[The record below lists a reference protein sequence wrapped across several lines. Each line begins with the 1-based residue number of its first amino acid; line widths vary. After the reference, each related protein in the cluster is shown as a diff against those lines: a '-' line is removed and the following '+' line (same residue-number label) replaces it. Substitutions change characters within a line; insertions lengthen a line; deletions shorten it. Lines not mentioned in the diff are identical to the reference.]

1 MVRTGIGQIR
11 ILYDVVFNPQ
21 NLINSSSRYIDQS
34 ILNRLRIFISVTI
47 FFILNVIIYALPLSL
62 SGIGFIDGNRLELLV
77 NNSGIIIAFGFLT
90 YSLYHSGVWLMRGS
104 GGLIS
109 SYRIVMINTSI
120 YLAIIFN
127 LLWIGTEQETLRG
140 LFNWTFQEFFLIVAD
155 YLGIYQ
161 EISEDFSGVSD
172 TAPSSATSATL
183 EPLGEALIIGVII
196 SLCYYLYVLY
206 LGTRR
211 VHNLTRYESMLVAGF
226 VLTSVPTV
234 FAITSLI
241 IGEFLSLPSL
251 FEVG

>member
-1 MVRTGIGQIR
+1 VVRTGIGQIR
-11 ILYDVVFNPQ
+11 ILFDIVFNPQ
-21 NLINSSSRYIDQS
+21 NLIESSSRYTDQS

-62 SGIGFIDGNRLELLV
+62 GEIGFIDGTALQLLI
-77 NNSGIIIAFGFLT
+77 NNSGIIIASGFLT

-127 LLWIGTEQETLRG
+127 LLWFGTEQEGLRG

-161 EISEDFSGVSD
+161 EMSEDFSEVP
-172 TAPSSATSATL
+172 TTTPNSAML
-183 EPLGEALIIGVII
+183 EPSEVALIIGVII

-206 LGTRR
+206 VGTRR

-226 VLTSVPTV
+226 VFTSVPTV
-234 FAITSLI
+234 FATTALI
-241 IGEFLSLPSL
+241 GGVFLDLPPL
-251 FEVG
+251 FQVG

>member
-1 MVRTGIGQIR
+1 VVRTGIGQIR
-11 ILYDVVFNPQ
+11 ILFDIVFNPQ
-21 NLINSSSRYIDQS
+21 NLIESSSRYTDQS

-62 SGIGFIDGNRLELLV
+62 SEIGFIDGTRLELLL
-77 NNSGIIIAFGFLT
+77 NNSGIIIASGFLT

-127 LLWIGTEQETLRG
+127 LLWFGTEQETLKR

-161 EISEDFSGVSD
+161 EISEDFSGFP
-172 TAPSSATSATL
+172 TTTPNSAML
-183 EPLGEALIIGVII
+183 EPSEVALIIGVII

-226 VLTSVPTV
+226 VFTSVPTV
-234 FAITSLI
+234 FATTTLI
-241 IGEFLSLPSL
+241 GGVFLDLPPL
-251 FEVG
+251 FQVG

>member
-11 ILYDVVFNPQ
+11 ILFDIVFNPQ
-21 NLINSSSRYIDQS
+21 NLIESSSRYTDQS

-62 SGIGFIDGNRLELLV
+62 GEIGFIDGTRLELLL
-77 NNSGIIIAFGFLT
+77 NNSGIIIASGFLT

-127 LLWIGTEQETLRG
+127 LLWFGTEQEGLRG

-161 EISEDFSGVSD
+161 EMSEDFSEVP
-172 TAPSSATSATL
+172 TTTPNSAML
-183 EPLGEALIIGVII
+183 EPSEVALIIGVII

-206 LGTRR
+206 VGTRR

-226 VLTSVPTV
+226 VFTSVPTV
-234 FAITSLI
+234 FATTALI
-241 IGEFLSLPSL
+241 GGVFLDLPPL
-251 FEVG
+251 FQVG

>member
-1 MVRTGIGQIR
+1 VVRTGIGQIR
-11 ILYDVVFNPQ
+11 ILFDIVFNPQ
-21 NLINSSSRYIDQS
+21 NLIESSSRYTDQS

-62 SGIGFIDGNRLELLV
+62 SEIGFIDGTRLELLL
-77 NNSGIIIAFGFLT
+77 NNSGIIIASGFLT

-127 LLWIGTEQETLRG
+127 LLWFGTEQEGLRG

-161 EISEDFSGVSD
+161 EISEDFSGFP
-172 TAPSSATSATL
+172 TTTPNSAML
-183 EPLGEALIIGVII
+183 EPSEVALIIGVII

-206 LGTRR
+206 VGTRR

-226 VLTSVPTV
+226 VFTSVPTV
-234 FAITSLI
+234 FATTALI
-241 IGEFLSLPSL
+241 GGVFLDLPPL
-251 FEVG
+251 FQVG

>member
-1 MVRTGIGQIR
+1 VVRTGIGQIR
-11 ILYDVVFNPQ
+11 ILFDIVFNPQ
-21 NLINSSSRYIDQS
+21 NLIESSSRYTDQS

-62 SGIGFIDGNRLELLV
+62 SEIGFIDGTRLELLL
-77 NNSGIIIAFGFLT
+77 NNSGIIIASGFLT

-127 LLWIGTEQETLRG
+127 LLWFGTEQETLRR

-161 EISEDFSGVSD
+161 EISEDFSGFP
-172 TAPSSATSATL
+172 TTTPNSAML
-183 EPLGEALIIGVII
+183 EPSEVALIIGVII

-226 VLTSVPTV
+226 VFTSVPTV
-234 FAITSLI
+234 FATTALI
-241 IGEFLSLPSL
+241 LGVFLDLPPL
-251 FEVG
+251 FQVG

>member
-11 ILYDVVFNPQ
+11 ILFDIVFNPQ
-21 NLINSSSRYIDQS
+21 NLIESSSRYTDQS

-62 SGIGFIDGNRLELLV
+62 SEIGFIDGTRLELLL
-77 NNSGIIIAFGFLT
+77 NNSGIIIASGFLT

-127 LLWIGTEQETLRG
+127 LLWFGTEQETLRG

-161 EISEDFSGVSD
+161 EISEDFSGFP
-172 TAPSSATSATL
+172 TTTPNSAML
-183 EPLGEALIIGVII
+183 EPSEVALIIGVII

-206 LGTRR
+206 LGTRK

-226 VLTSVPTV
+226 VFTSVPTV
-234 FAITSLI
+234 FATTALI
-241 IGEFLSLPSL
+241 LGVLDLPPLFESL
-251 FEVG
+251 FQVG

>member
-11 ILYDVVFNPQ
+11 ILFDIVFNPQ
-21 NLINSSSRYIDQS
+21 NLIESSSRYTDQS

-62 SGIGFIDGNRLELLV
+62 SEIGFIDGTRLELLL
-77 NNSGIIIAFGFLT
+77 NNSGIIIASGFLT

-127 LLWIGTEQETLRG
+127 LLWFGTEQETLRG

-161 EISEDFSGVSD
+161 EMSEDFSEVP
-172 TAPSSATSATL
+172 TTTPNSAML
-183 EPLGEALIIGVII
+183 EPSEVALIIGVII

-226 VLTSVPTV
+226 VFTSVPTV
-234 FAITSLI
+234 FATTTLI
-241 IGEFLSLPSL
+241 GGVFLDLPPL
-251 FEVG
+251 FQVG

>member
-11 ILYDVVFNPQ
+11 ILFDIVFNPQ
-21 NLINSSSRYIDQS
+21 NLIESSSRYTDQS

-62 SGIGFIDGNRLELLV
+62 SEIGFIDGTRLELLL
-77 NNSGIIIAFGFLT
+77 NNSGIIIASGFLT

-127 LLWIGTEQETLRG
+127 LLWFGTEQEGLRG

-161 EISEDFSGVSD
+161 EISEDFSGFP
-172 TAPSSATSATL
+172 TTTPNSAML
-183 EPLGEALIIGVII
+183 EPSEVALIIGVII

-206 LGTRR
+206 VGTRR

-226 VLTSVPTV
+226 VFTSVPTV
-234 FAITSLI
+234 FATTTLI
-241 IGEFLSLPSL
+241 GGVFLDLPPL
-251 FEVG
+251 FQVG

>member
-11 ILYDVVFNPQ
+11 ILFDIVFNPQ
-21 NLINSSSRYIDQS
+21 NLIESSSRYTDQS
-34 ILNRLRIFISVTI
+34 ILNRFRIFISVTI

-62 SGIGFIDGNRLELLV
+62 GEIGFIDGTALQLLI
-77 NNSGIIIAFGFLT
+77 NNSGIIIASGFLT

-155 YLGIYQ
+155 YLGISQ
-161 EISEDFSGVSD
+161 EISEDFSGFP
-172 TAPSSATSATL
+172 TTTPNSAIL
-183 EPLGEALIIGVII
+183 EPSEVALIIGVII

-226 VLTSVPTV
+226 VFTSVPTV
-234 FAITSLI
+234 FATTALI
-241 IGEFLSLPSL
+241 LGVLDLPPVFESL
-251 FEVG
+251 FQVG

>member
-1 MVRTGIGQIR
+1 VVRTGIGQIR
-11 ILYDVVFNPQ
+11 ILFDIVFNPQ
-21 NLINSSSRYIDQS
+21 NLIESSSRYTDQS

-62 SGIGFIDGNRLELLV
+62 SEIGFIDGTRLELLL
-77 NNSGIIIAFGFLT
+77 NNSGIIIASGFLT

-127 LLWIGTEQETLRG
+127 LLWFGTEQEGLRG

-161 EISEDFSGVSD
+161 EMSEDFSEVP
-172 TAPSSATSATL
+172 TTTPNSAML
-183 EPLGEALIIGVII
+183 EPSEVALIIGVII

-226 VLTSVPTV
+226 VFTSVPTV
-234 FAITSLI
+234 FATTALI
-241 IGEFLSLPSL
+241 GGVFLDLPPL
-251 FEVG
+251 FQVG

>member
-1 MVRTGIGQIR
+1 VVRTGIGQIR
-11 ILYDVVFNPQ
+11 ILFDIVFNPQ
-21 NLINSSSRYIDQS
+21 NLIESSSRYTDQS

-62 SGIGFIDGNRLELLV
+62 SEIGFIDGTRLELLL
-77 NNSGIIIAFGFLT
+77 NNSGIIIASGFLT

-127 LLWIGTEQETLRG
+127 LLWFGTEQETLKR

-161 EISEDFSGVSD
+161 EISEDFSGFP
-172 TAPSSATSATL
+172 TTTPNSAML
-183 EPLGEALIIGVII
+183 EPSEVALIIGVII

-206 LGTRR
+206 VGTRR

-226 VLTSVPTV
+226 VFTSVPTV
-234 FAITSLI
+234 FATTALI
-241 IGEFLSLPSL
+241 LGVFLDLPPL
-251 FEVG
+251 FQVG

>member
-11 ILYDVVFNPQ
+11 ILFDIVFNPQ
-21 NLINSSSRYIDQS
+21 NLIESSSRYTDQS

-62 SGIGFIDGNRLELLV
+62 SEIGFIDGTRLELLL
-77 NNSGIIIAFGFLT
+77 NNSGIIIASGFLT

-127 LLWIGTEQETLRG
+127 LLWFGTEQETLRG

-161 EISEDFSGVSD
+161 EMSEDFSEVP
-172 TAPSSATSATL
+172 TTTPNSAML
-183 EPLGEALIIGVII
+183 EPSEVALIIGVII

-206 LGTRR
+206 VGTRR

-226 VLTSVPTV
+226 VFTSVPTV
-234 FAITSLI
+234 FATTTLI
-241 IGEFLSLPSL
+241 GGVFLDLPPL
-251 FEVG
+251 FQVG